1 MQNLLITSKDIK
13 SYTVKQIDEAI
24 DALDSYSRFYVQ
36 NNDIKKL
43 TKVLQLQEI
52 LIDTRCEKLGIVI
65 PA

>member
-1 MQNLLITSKDIK
+1 MQDLLITSKDIK

-24 DALDSYSRFYVQ
+24 EALDSYSRFYVQ

>member
-1 MQNLLITSKDIK
+1 MNLLITNKEIK
-13 SYTVKQIDEAI
+13 SYTVQQIDEAI
-24 DALDSYSRFYVQ
+24 EALDSYSKFYVQ

-65 PA
+65 PN